1 MTNIL
6 TTLIKDTRFDY
17 DALSSRFDIRCISYK
32 SWSKD
37 KRENELKYLPNRI
50 YNSGPVLALVRYST
64 ESQYWVICPKG
75 ETFILDD
82 SSLAVR
88 AASLSQ
94 IPQWIAMALLVRALP
109 RVLSAPQTDQKRI
122 EAEGL
127 FYVVNTSSKARG
139 REIIAVKVDIGWSAT
154 MRSRCLKLGATT
166 FTPLEAHR
174 KEDGGLFRKSAN
186 ATRYQLDTLSQ
197 QITRSKGG
205 DYIRKP
211 FWKGGKNRVPAIKL
225 NKCATLEEYY
235 NSRLGVLSIFLED
248 LKLAYQGAF
257 ELQLESVEG
266 VDHNRICVSS
276 VTNSYAQISDWF
288 AGRTIIL
295 VNHSNSAVAAE
306 ELKQR
311 LEQKGITVQVVED
324 ICESGL
330 NLLLV
335 EPKEQYEKTPGLD
348 PYKQARQ
355 RYPNA
360 VIQSCYPERLL
371 GNGVAHV
378 VEVLLK
384 ELLVKYE
391 VNTGILQLPYPQL
404 PDDAWFIHPVRPE
417 DDKQKDWPM
426 SYCRVESGQL
436 EFGWLSDYWCEELE
450 VGFNTAERKQVLEGK
465 QRSDVIFWPKTGAFM
480 IIADTSA
487 VTLPNEA
494 LVHQHIKELDKTT
507 NSSVPTNT
515 VREYISQ
522 NTAEASAATKSLIES
537 LSELCKLHPHA
548 IPAKA
553 FKAIKN
559 QGKQNQYFYNWLAEQ
574 GHRLK
579 VSWRSKDQGPLY
591 ITSGIWINRE
601 RGLYSIGSAGPARE
615 DIENFS
621 HIYHVNSTLPG
632 AIPEWFWQSLQV
644 WHVKHKN
651 ATVYPWVF
659 KQLREFG
666 EKCTP
671 EPLAEQ
677 VLEELANG

>member
-32 SWSKD
+32 SWDKD
-37 KRENELKYLPNRI
+37 KRASELKFLPSRI
-50 YNSGPVLALVRYST
+50 YNSGRVLALVQYRS
-64 ESQYWVICPKG
+64 ESQYWLICPRAA
-75 ETFILDD
+75 TLSLDD

-88 AASLSQ
+88 SESLGQ
-94 IPQWIAMALLVRALP
+94 ISQWIAMALLVRALP
-109 RVLSAPQTDQKRI
+109 RVLSTPQTDQKRI

-127 FYVVNTSSKARG
+127 FYVVNTNSKARG
-139 REIIAVKVDIGWSAT
+139 REIIAVKVDLDWSAAT
-154 MRSRCLKLGATT
+154 RSRCLTLGATT
-166 FTPLEAHR
+166 FTSLDSHR
-174 KEDGGLFRKSAN
+174 NDVGELYRKTDK

-197 QITRSKGG
+197 QVTRNKDG

-211 FWKGGKNRVPAIKL
+211 FWKGDKNRVPAIKL

-235 NSRLGVLSIFLED
+235 NSRLGVLSMFLED

-257 ELQLESVEG
+257 DLQLESVEG
-266 VDHNRICVSS
+266 VDHNRVCDRGVA
-276 VTNSYAQISDWF
+276 NSYAKISDWF
-288 AGRTIIL
+288 AARAVTL
-295 VNHSNSAVAAE
+295 VNRSHSLLAAE
-306 ELKQR
+306 ELTQR
-311 LEQKGITVQVVED
+311 LEQKGIAVQQAAD
-324 ICESGL
+324 LAESGL

-335 EPKEQYEKTPGLD
+335 EPKEHYQNSPDQD

-371 GNGVAHV
+371 GKGVTHV

-384 ELLVKYE
+384 ELLVKFE
-391 VNTGILQLPYPQL
+391 VHTGTLQLPYPQL
-404 PDDAWFIHPVRPE
+404 PDDAWFIHPVRPQ
-417 DDKQKDWPM
+417 DDKRKDWPM
-426 SYCRVESGQL
+426 SYCRVENGQL
-436 EFGWLSDYWCEELE
+436 EFGWLSDHWREELE
-450 VGFNTAERKQVLEGK
+450 VGFNKAEQKQVFEGK

-494 LVHQHIKELDKTT
+494 LVHQHMQELDRTT
-507 NSSVPTNT
+507 NSGVPTNT
-515 VREYISQ
+515 VREYIIQ
-522 NTAEASAATKSLIES
+522 NTAEASAASKRLIES

-548 IPAKA
+548 IPATA
-553 FKAIKN
+553 FKTIKN
-559 QGKQNQYFYNWLAEQ
+559 QGKPNQHFYNQLAEQ

-579 VSWRSKDQGPLY
+579 VSWRSKGEGPLY

-651 ATVYPWVF
+651 ATVYPWIF
-659 KQLREFG
+659 KHLREFG
-666 EKCTP
+666 QKYPSESVVG
-671 EPLAEQ
+671 Q
-677 VLEELANG
+677 